1 MGKGLQV
8 VRCLFDRLALLPSS
22 TTPVTAA
29 TGACASAPAPAP
41 SAKANN
47 PSASS
52 SSADFVSSASSLAGG
67 AGVAGGAGAGGG
79 GGRGGG
85 GGEVVR
91 SRAAFSDGLLPNVFL
106 AASIRKLGN
115 QFKDTQGNQ

>member
-29 TGACASAPAPAP
+29 TGPCASAPAPAP

-115 QFKDTQGNQ
+115 QSKDTQGNQ

>member
-8 VRCLFDRLALLPSS
+8 VRCLFDLLALLPSS
-22 TTPVTAA
+22 ATPGKAA

-52 SSADFVSSASSLAGG
+52 SSADLGSSSAFSFAAG
-67 AGVAGGAGAGGG
+67 AGVAGAGGG

-91 SRAAFSDGLLPNVFL
+91 SRAAFKDGLLPNVFL
-106 AASIRKLGN
+106 AASSRKLRN
-115 QFKDTQGNQ
+115 QAKDTKGGQ